1 MDGDLYPNDGQV
13 LDFSQTTEDVK
24 EERKD
29 EEVEAYKSKPVFEK
43 LLKEIDLAIKHYS
56 SVESLN
62 VNENTPTEEIKAIV
76 LASKKMVEFLEV
88 QKEAIS
94 NMAKLAK
101 QRFAFWGMV
110 GTLER
115 SSQLPPRQR
124 RNKT

>member
-13 LDFSQTTEDVK
+13 LDFSQVTEDVN

-29 EEVEAYKSKPVFEK
+29 EEVKAYKSKPVFEK

-62 VNENTPTEEIKAIV
+62 VNENTPTEEVKAII
-76 LASKKMVEFLEV
+76 LASKKMVEFLEI

-101 QRFAFWGMV
+101 
-110 GTLER
+110 
-115 SSQLPPRQR
+115 
-124 RNKT
+124 

>member
-101 QRFAFWGMV
+101 
-110 GTLER
+110 
-115 SSQLPPRQR
+115 
-124 RNKT
+124 